1 MTNLA
6 YPEVDIRRSGQ
17 RFATDIDW
25 LDSHHC
31 FSFGRHYDPSNT
43 HFGLLLVS
51 NDDVVAPGSGFETH
65 PHRDMEI
72 VTWVLD
78 GELVHQDSEGH
89 NGVIHQGLAQRMSA
103 GTGILHSEKNDS
115 WRVLGGPEHLD
126 PVHFIQMWVVPD
138 TPGIAPGY
146 EQLDISDELARGGL
160 VVVASGMERH
170 RDQRAIHIN
179 NKYAAL
185 QVAKL
190 APAQTVE
197 IPQAPFVHLFVARGV
212 VDLEGAGLLATGDSA
227 RITASD
233 GRRITAQGGDAE
245 VLIWEMHASL
255 G

>member
-1 MTNLA
+1 MTSLA
-6 YPEVDIRRSGQ
+6 QPEVDIRRSDK

-51 NDDVVAPGSGFETH
+51 NDDVVAPGAGFETH

-89 NGVIHQGLAQRMSA
+89 NGIIHPGLAQRMSA

-115 WRVLGGPEHLD
+115 WRVHGGPEHLD

-138 TPGIAPGY
+138 TPGISPGY

-160 VVVASGMERH
+160 VVVASGMDKH

-190 APAQTVE
+190 AAMETVE
-197 IPQAPFVHLFVARGV
+197 LPPAPFVHLFVARGG
-212 VDLEGAGLLATGDSA
+212 VDLEGVGALSTGDSA
-227 RITASD
+227 RISASD
-233 GRRITAQGGDAE
+233 GRRITAIGASAE
-245 VLIWEMHASL
+245 VLIWEMHAAL